1 MDRKMKI
8 KSLTVCLISFIAA
21 LILSVNPVS
30 YRAYAE
36 PIDLEPSET
45 QKQVSVLILSI
56 LEKYHYEKIT
66 LDDSL
71 SSIIFDQYI
80 QGFDNNK
87 LYFYQSDIDSFEK
100 YRYKL
105 DDAILVGDLNPA
117 YEIFNVFYERYKSR
131 TQYALELIQ
140 KEYNFSKNEELKI
153 DREHESYAKNKK
165 ELDDFWRK
173 YIKNEKIK
181 RILNDTDPEKINE
194 YTAKYFENL
203 LEWIEKMNSDDV
215 FQYYMNA
222 VTESFDPHTS
232 YFLPVSFDNFMINN
246 ALGP

>member
-117 YEIFNVFYERYKSR
+117 YEIFNVFFREKPAMMLINLRNAKGE
-131 TQYALELIQ
+131 TYASSL
-140 KEYNFSKNEELKI
+140 
-153 DREHESYAKNKK
+153 AKTS
-165 ELDDFWRK
+165 
-173 YIKNEKIK
+173 I
-181 RILNDTDPEKINE
+181 
-194 YTAKYFENL
+194 ASL
-203 LEWIEKMNSDDV
+203 LPSFIAEPLP
-215 FQYYMNA
+215 NA
-222 VTESFDPHTS
+222 RSICARAASSAF
-232 YFLPVSFDNFMINN
+232 
-246 ALGP
+246 